1 MVSEKEMSDIN
12 FERLKSLLVYI
23 KNNLIDSEDNM
34 YFTVD
39 SLINI
44 NNIITGSNNIN
55 VRSSWL
61 VWNGGIRIVW
71 TGDYTYKVFYCSK
84 VTVSHNRISHNASVK
99 TFIIVALSI
108 SCEHLFLL
116 VSSPI

>member
-1 MVSEKEMSDIN
+1 MSDIN

-39 SLINI
+39 SLMNI

-55 VRSSWL
+55 VRSS
-61 VWNGGIRIVW
+61 
-71 TGDYTYKVFYCSK
+71 
-84 VTVSHNRISHNASVK
+84 
-99 TFIIVALSI
+99 
-108 SCEHLFLL
+108 
-116 VSSPI
+116 

>member
-44 NNIITGSNNIN
+44 NNIITGSNNLN

-71 TGDYTYKVFYCSK
+71 TGDYTYKVEICLF
-84 VTVSHNRISHNASVK
+84 
-99 TFIIVALSI
+99 FIVQKSQ
-108 SCEHLFLL
+108 
-116 VSSPI
+116 

>member
-1 MVSEKEMSDIN
+1 MSDIN

-34 YFTVD
+34 NFTVD

-55 VRSSWL
+55 VRSS
-61 VWNGGIRIVW
+61 
-71 TGDYTYKVFYCSK
+71 
-84 VTVSHNRISHNASVK
+84 
-99 TFIIVALSI
+99 
-108 SCEHLFLL
+108 
-116 VSSPI
+116 